1 MIARQPHSMT
11 PDSARDRPLPTLGLT
26 MGDPLGIG
34 PEVTVKALADRDLRS
49 RARFLI
55 FGMGGALHA
64 AAHKAGIEP
73 FWWRASHDSPALEAT
88 GSHDVVLV
96 DYDDPRAREAHSE
109 EAGAATS
116 IPDARARPT
125 KSGGAASFQFVE
137 DAIAS
142 ARSPAHAAL
151 RVDAIVTAPISKEA
165 WAMAGRGK
173 YPGHTELL
181 ATRFGVSRSRMMFV
195 APQLRVIL
203 ATTHIPLMDIRNT
216 LTIGRV
222 FDTIDLGAQACRR
235 LGVEKPRIA
244 VCGLNPHAGEHGLM
258 GDEEERIIEP
268 AIRLACEQG
277 IDAHGPFPGDTIFNS
292 AIKGRFDLVVAMYHD
307 QGLIPVKLL
316 AFDCAVNATI
326 GLPIVRT
333 SPDHGTAYD
342 IAGRNVADPGSMK
355 AAIDLAI
362 TLSASPCPSA

>member
-1 MIARQPHSMT
+1 MIARHDAT
-11 PDSARDRPLPTLGLT
+11 PTTPEAPDRRLPTLGLT

-34 PEVTVKALADRDLRS
+34 PEVTVKALADRSLRS

-64 AAHKAGIEP
+64 AAQKAGIEP
-73 FWWRASHDSPALEAT
+73 FWWRAAHGSPALETT

-96 DYDDPRAREAHSE
+96 DYDDPRAREAHP
-109 EAGAATS
+109 EAAASGAET
-116 IPDARARPT
+116 RARPT

-137 DAIAS
+137 DAIAA
-142 ARSPAHAAL
+142 ARSPSHAAL

-165 WAMAGRGK
+165 WAMAGRSK

-203 ATTHIPLMDIRNT
+203 ATTHIPLMDIRNS

-235 LGVEKPRIA
+235 LGVENPRIA

-258 GDEEERIIEP
+258 GDEEDRIIEP
-268 AIRLACEQG
+268 AIRLAREQG
-277 IDAHGPFPGDTIFNS
+277 IDAQGPFPGDTIYNS

-326 GLPIVRT
+326 GLPVVRT

-342 IAGRNVADPGSMK
+342 IAGRNLADPGSMK

-362 TLSASPCPSA
+362 TLSAAPCPSA

>member
-1 MIARQPHSMT
+1 MIARQQDHPA
-11 PDSARDRPLPTLGLT
+11 PDQSPDHRLPTLGVS

-34 PEVTVKALADRDLRS
+34 PEVTVKALADRSLRA
-49 RARFLI
+49 RARFLV
-55 FGMGGALHA
+55 FGMGAAMHA
-64 AAHKAGIEP
+64 AAQKAGIEP
-73 FWWRASHDSPALEAT
+73 FWWRAAHDSPALETT
-88 GSHDVVLV
+88 GSHDVVLI
-96 DYDDPRAREAHSE
+96 DYDDPRARDDRASGPDS
-109 EAGAATS
+109 GAAPLET
-116 IPDARARPT
+116 RGRPT
-125 KSGGAASFQFVE
+125 KAGGAASFRFVE
-137 DAIAS
+137 DAIQA

-165 WAMAGRGK
+165 WAMAGRSK

-181 ATRFGVSRSRMMFV
+181 ATRFGATRSRMMFV

-244 VCGLNPHAGEHGLM
+244 VCGLNPHAGENGLM
-258 GDEEERIIEP
+258 GDEESRIIEP
-268 AIRLACEQG
+268 AIRLAQEQG
-277 IDAHGPFPGDTIFNS
+277 IDAQGPFPGDTIFN
-292 AIKGRFDLVVAMYHD
+292 AAVKGHYDLVVAMYHD

-326 GLPIVRT
+326 GLPVVRT

-342 IAGRNVADPGSMK
+342 IAGRNLADPGSMK

-362 TLSASPCPSA
+362 TLSAAPCPTA